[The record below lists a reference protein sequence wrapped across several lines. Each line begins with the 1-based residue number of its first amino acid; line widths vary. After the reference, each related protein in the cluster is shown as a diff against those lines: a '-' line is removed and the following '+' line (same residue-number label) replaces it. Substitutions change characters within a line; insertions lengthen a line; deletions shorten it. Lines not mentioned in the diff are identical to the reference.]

1 MYEKIAT
8 YKDWTIKIY
17 HSGSKRSLF
26 CVFDQNMDNHRTL
39 YRDLKTLQDAKDYI
53 DECIISDLKSKIRD
67 LEEGIKI
74 IDILLKEGWEKG
86 TKRHKG
92 LLINQKRFP
101 KLLAEKKA
109 ELESL
114 S

>member
-8 YKDWTIKIY
+8 YKDWTITKKTY
-17 HSGSKRSLF
+17 SRGGTMF
-26 CVFDQNMDNHRTL
+26 YVFDQDMTNHRTL
-39 YRDLKTLQDAKDYI
+39 FRDLKTLQEAKDYI
-53 DECIISDLKSKIRD
+53 DECIISELKTKIKD

-86 TKRHKG
+86 SKRHKG
-92 LLINQKRFP
+92 LLINQKKFP

-109 ELESL
+109 QLESL